1 MTGLAIFSRSLLLQV
16 SILFTAW
23 ATPCPETPPSYFS
36 LPYWTTQWEGPSGGN
51 VDGGIQLIDV
61 SGDALVDLV
70 FGYNTGSTNYN
81 CIYINTQCGWILQ
94 ANYTGPDNSC
104 LPVTTI
110 DLRDVAVSFAKRS
123 VKQFALDV
131 AEEFDLGSRSE
142 VTVRLAASGQK
153 QGINRMMEDLAA
165 TPGGFTV
172 QFGTE
177 VFRFSR
183 Q

>member
-1 MTGLAIFSRSLLLQV
+1 MTGLTKYARSFLL
-16 SILFTAW
+16 SILLFSTAL

-36 LPYWTTQWEGPSGGN
+36 LPMWTTLWEGNGQN

-70 FGYNTGSTNYN
+70 FGYSSSGIDYN

-142 VTVRLAASGQK
+142 VTVRLAANGQK
-153 QGINRMMEDLAA
+153 QGLNRMMEDLAA

-172 QFGTE
+172 HFGTE